1 MAEKVKFRKDT
12 VRWEGKYYHRNGFP
26 SERMSASMPSVL
38 RVGAAVIAGVLL
50 LAFGPGGVGAAP
62 VAGDVVPGEYI
73 VVFKEHVTSAAREAR
88 VLAAQHGMR
97 VQHTYEHALKGFA
110 ATIPAARLARLRADP
125 RVAFISEN
133 RVVRIAAQ
141 TLPTGVNRMEADLSP
156 TAAIDGFP
164 DPMDINVA
172 IIDTGIQGNHP
183 DLNVLGGRNCMSSD
197 PNAWGDGNGH
207 GTHVAGT
214 VGARD
219 NGIGVVGVAPDAR
232 LWAVRVL
239 GNDGSGTTATV
250 ACGINWVTANAGA
263 LGIKV
268 ANMSL
273 GGGGADDGNCGLSNG
288 DAMHVAICNSVGAG
302 VTYAVAAGNDNR
314 NFQTQVPAAY
324 DEVLT
329 VTAMADF
336 NGVPGGGG
344 AATCRTDVDDTNADF
359 SNFTVAS
366 NVVDQNH
373 TVAAPGV
380 CINSTWLGSTY
391 DTISGTSM
399 ASPHVA
405 GVVALCLQGG
415 ACAGMTPAQI
425 IAKLRADAA
434 ARDSGNTYG
443 FVGDPNSPGGA
454 PGGKNAP
461 ASSQAAGDPSASA
474 AKGPGGGGGGR
485 YYGYLVFA
493 GSY

>member
-1 MAEKVKFRKDT
+1 MDED
-12 VRWEGKYYHRNGFP
+12 
-26 SERMSASMPSVL
+26 MPSVFRL
-38 RVGAAVIAGVLL
+38 GATVVAVVVLIASGY
-50 LAFGPGGVGAAP
+50 GGVGAAP
-62 VAGDVVPGEYI
+62 AAGDVIPGEYI
-73 VVFKEHVTSAAREAR
+73 VVFKDWVTNATAAARE
-88 VLAAQHGMR
+88 LAVRHDAS
-97 VQHTYEHALKGFA
+97 VKFTYEHALKGFA
-110 ATIPAARLARLRADP
+110 GTIPASKLSQLRSDP

-141 TLPTGVNRMEADLSP
+141 ALPTGVNRMEADVSP
-156 TAAIDGFP
+156 TARIDGFP
-164 DPMDINVA
+164 DAMDVNVA
-172 IIDTGIQGNHP
+172 IIDTGIQPNHP
-183 DLNVLGGRNCMSSD
+183 DLNVVGGRNCMDSD

-219 NGIGVVGVAPDAR
+219 NGVGVVGVAPDAR

-250 ACGINWVTANAGA
+250 VCGINWVTANASA
-263 LGIKV
+263 FGIKV

-273 GGGGADDGNCGLSNG
+273 GGGGADDGNCGLTNG

-314 NFQTQVPAAY
+314 NFQTQTPAAY
-324 DEVLT
+324 NEVLT

-336 NGVPGGGG
+336 NGLPGGGG

-391 DTISGTSM
+391 ATISGTSM

-405 GVVALCLQGG
+405 GTVALCLQGG
-415 ACAGMTPAQI
+415 GCAGMTPAQI

-443 FVGDPNSPGGA
+443 FVGDPNSPGGG
-454 PGGKNAP
+454 PGPKGTQV
-461 ASSQAAGDPSASA
+461 SGQAAGDPSANA
-474 AKGPGGGGGGR
+474 AKGPGGGGGAR
-485 YYGYLVFA
+485 YYGFLVFA